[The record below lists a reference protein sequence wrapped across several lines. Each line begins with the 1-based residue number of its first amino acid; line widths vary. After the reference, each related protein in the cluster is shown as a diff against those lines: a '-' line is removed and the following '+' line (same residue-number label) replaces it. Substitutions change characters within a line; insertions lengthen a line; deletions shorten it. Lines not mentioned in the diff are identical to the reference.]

1 MRVVRNPSLITQVRP
16 HHLAALPHAAKMSV
30 VKQKRL
36 REMKQWE
43 EQFDR
48 PDPFEQSVFD
58 QLVRDPEFYL
68 QFEPDPVEPDPVEPG

>member
-1 MRVVRNPSLITQVRP
+1 
-16 HHLAALPHAAKMSV
+16 

-68 QFEPDPVEPDPVEPG
+68 QFEPDPVEPG